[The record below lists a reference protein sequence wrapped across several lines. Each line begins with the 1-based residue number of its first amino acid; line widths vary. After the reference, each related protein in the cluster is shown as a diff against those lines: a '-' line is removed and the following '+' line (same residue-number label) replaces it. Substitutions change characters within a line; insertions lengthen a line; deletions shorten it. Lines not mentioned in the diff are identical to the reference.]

1 MSTRQSRIVIT
12 IDGLAG
18 SGKTA
23 VSRELAKRLDYRYL
37 SSGLLYRAV
46 GYLALKNQVSFDRP
60 EDLLPIL
67 KNTEIKLEPTED
79 LNNKLI
85 LNGEN
90 VTMAALQPEVSEAT
104 SSLALH
110 QLIRDYLLDMQK
122 NAFVGENLIA
132 EGRDMGTIIFPDAEL
147 KVFLTC
153 SPEILVERRLNQ
165 ILKNNPDA
173 AESDPE
179 LLKKQLKIEIEE
191 RNHRDTTRD
200 VAPTIPAVGALIID
214 NSQQTLTEV
223 VNYVYNY
230 ATQNLCK

>member
-1 MSTRQSRIVIT
+1 MSNYIPRIVIT

-23 VSRELAKRLDYRYL
+23 VSRELAKKLNYRYL

-46 GYLALKNQVSFDRP
+46 GYLALKNQISFEHP
-60 EDLLPIL
+60 EALLPIL
-67 KNTEIKLEPTED
+67 KNSDIRLEPTED

-90 VTMAALQPEVSEAT
+90 VTIAALQPEVSEAT

-110 QLIRDYLLDMQK
+110 QVIRDYLLDMQI
-122 NAFVGENLIA
+122 NAFAGEPLIA
-132 EGRDMGTIIFPDAEL
+132 EGRDMGTIVFPEAEL

-153 SPEILVERRLNQ
+153 SPEILVERRLAQ
-165 ILKNNPDA
+165 ILKNNPNV
-173 AESDPE
+173 AETDPE
-179 LLKKQLKIEIEE
+179 LLKKQLQIEIEE
-191 RNHRDTTRD
+191 RNHRDTTRN

-223 VNYVYNY
+223 VDFVYDY